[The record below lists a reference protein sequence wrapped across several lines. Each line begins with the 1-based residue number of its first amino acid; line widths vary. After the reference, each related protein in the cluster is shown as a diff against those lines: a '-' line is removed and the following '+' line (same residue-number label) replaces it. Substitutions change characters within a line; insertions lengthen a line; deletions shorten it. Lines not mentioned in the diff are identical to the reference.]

1 MCAGSRHPS
10 IGIDEQDAGG
20 TAETQGRVHE
30 GLTGTLL
37 PNFCL
42 IIRQLPNSEKL
53 GGCLILPNF
62 A

>member
-10 IGIDEQDAGG
+10 IGIDEQGAGG
-20 TAETQGRVHE
+20 TAEAQGRVQE

-37 PNFCL
+37 PTFCL
-42 IIRQLPNSEKL
+42 IIRQLPNSKKL
-53 GGCLILPNF
+53 GGCLILPNL